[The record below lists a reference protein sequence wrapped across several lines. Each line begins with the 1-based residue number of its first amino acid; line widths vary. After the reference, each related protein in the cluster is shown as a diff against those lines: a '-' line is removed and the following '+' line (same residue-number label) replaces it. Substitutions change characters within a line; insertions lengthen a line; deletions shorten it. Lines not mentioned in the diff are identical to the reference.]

1 MTKDDR
7 DHRLYQILTI
17 KERTMD
23 DKDVLMDALKFHGHK
38 CWASVAG
45 VRVGLA
51 ALRTLAVNRSGGTQ
65 LFGIVEIGEDH
76 GGMCFGDGVQYTT
89 GCTFGKGNIRKEPY
103 GKLAFTLIEKATNRS
118 IRVSYK
124 PTLQKQIG
132 ESAFMRKRGMGVMP
146 DDIPL
151 EEQMELVNL
160 VWDAPEADVLTIGD
174 VVVRKDA
181 WFPEIMGFT
190 PCAGCG
196 ELTAHAYLRVVGTKQ
211 VCIPCSGYE
220 R

>member
-1 MTKDDR
+1 
-7 DHRLYQILTI
+7 
-17 KERTMD
+17 MD
-23 DKDVLMDALKFHGHK
+23 DKVILTDALKFHGHK

-51 ALRTLAVNRSGGTQ
+51 ALRTLGVKRSGGTQ

-76 GGMCFGDGVQYTT
+76 GGMCFGDGVQYAT
-89 GCTFGKGNIRKEPY
+89 GCTFGKGNIIKKPL
-103 GKLAFTLIEKATNRS
+103 GKLAFTLIDKATNRS
-118 IRVSYK
+118 VRVSYK

-132 ESAFMRKRGMGVMP
+132 ESAFMRKRGMGIMP

-151 EEQMELVNL
+151 EEQEELVNL
-160 VWDAPEADVLTIGD
+160 VWDAPESDVLTIGEVKQYEGD
-174 VVVRKDA
+174 

-190 PCAGCG
+190 PCAACG
-196 ELTAHAYLRVVGTKQ
+196 ELTAKAYLRVLGDKQ

>member
-1 MTKDDR
+1 
-7 DHRLYQILTI
+7 
-17 KERTMD
+17 MD
-23 DKDVLMDALKFHGHK
+23 DKDILMEALKFHGHK

-51 ALRTLAVNRSGGTQ
+51 ALRALGVKRAGGTQ

-103 GKLAFTLIEKATNRS
+103 GKLAFTLIDKATNRS
-118 IRVSYK
+118 VRISYK
-124 PTLQKQIG
+124 STLQKQIA
-132 ESAFMRKRGMGVMP
+132 ESAFMQKRGLGVMP

-160 VWDAPEADVLTIGD
+160 VWDAPEADVLTVGE
-174 VVVRKDA
+174 VVTYKGE
-181 WFPEIMGFT
+181 WFPEVMGFI

-196 ELTAHAYLRVVGTKQ
+196 ELTAHAYLRVVGNKH
-211 VCIPCSGYE
+211 VCIPCSGYD